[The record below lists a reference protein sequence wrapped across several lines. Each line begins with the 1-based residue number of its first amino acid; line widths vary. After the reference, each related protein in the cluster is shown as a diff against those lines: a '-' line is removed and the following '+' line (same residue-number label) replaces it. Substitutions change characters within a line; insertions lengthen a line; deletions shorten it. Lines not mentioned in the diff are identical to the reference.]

1 MGGIDTAAPQA
12 ATARNE
18 AVGMGL
24 GMAGIAVLAL
34 IFFPVTLLV
43 ILVVRSCEYV
53 PRAIH
58 AVGRWFKAGRP
69 Q

>member
-1 MGGIDTAAPQA
+1 MGGVKAHS
-12 ATARNE
+12 E

-24 GMAGIAVLAL
+24 GMFVIVVFAVV
-34 IFFPVTLLV
+34 FFPVTLLV
-43 ILVVRSCEYV
+43 IAVVRSGEYV

-58 AVGRWFKAGRP
+58 WVGRKAGASWA